1 MSLAISLLILFR
13 EMVGKRK
20 GDGSWSEAR
29 ATKPLLSLEPSPTLF
44 YQKSMNQKIFKL
56 AIKNFKKLS
65 AKYDGFV
72 NIGLDNWRGWRFIY
86 DTIDVRKCR
95 NNCKN
100 CPLYLLVKD
109 EKEGKFSAGLHSA
122 GKKDKALF
130 GPQNFLNCK
139 TLKQYEN
146 CFVNFILEET
156 NTEREIRDELRLV
169 KNFRIIFSTED
180 TDLARKEKEFRKSV
194 VNKLLKRT
202 DIAKKLIIEKIIKQY
217 KII

>member
-1 MSLAISLLILFR
+1 
-13 EMVGKRK
+13 
-20 GDGSWSEAR
+20 
-29 ATKPLLSLEPSPTLF
+29 
-44 YQKSMNQKIFKL
+44 MNQKIFKL
-56 AIKNFKKLS
+56 AIKKFKKLS
-65 AKYDGFV
+65 AKYDGFI

-86 DTIDVRKCR
+86 DIIDVRKCR

-100 CPLYLLVKD
+100 CSLYLLVKD
-109 EKEGKFSAGLHSA
+109 EKEGKFSAGLHPA

-156 NTEREIRDELRLV
+156 NTEKEIRDELRLV

-180 TDLARKEKEFRKSV
+180 ADLARKEKEFRKSV

-202 DIAKKLIIEKIIKQY
+202 DIAKKLIIEKIIKKY